1 MNSNNLR
8 LMYIGLGALMLVL
21 LQTNIFQDAIGLI
34 NLIGIAYIPYI
45 GEIVFLLSKILS
57 FIGVII
63 FIAVSLTLISNNI
76 KDK

>member
-1 MNSNNLR
+1 
-8 LMYIGLGALMLVL
+8 MYIGLGALMLVL